1 MIPGLRKAILS
12 VPITQLEDAN
22 FLANT
27 DEEKKYKLNIVKE
40 VQIIFANLL
49 HNKCQF
55 FIPDGFWHTF
65 RCVDLMKGF
74 VIVL

>member
-1 MIPGLRKAILS
+1 MIPGLREAILS
-12 VPITQLEDAN
+12 VPIAQLEDAN

-27 DEEKKYKLNIVKE
+27 DEKKKYKLNIVKE

-55 FIPDGFWHTF
+55 FIPDGFWNTF
-65 RCVDLMKGF
+65 RF
-74 VIVL
+74 VKI